1 MIGKKY
7 VIWLDILG
15 FDRLAKKIAE
25 EKGVTERKVRDDFI
39 NVINERVKVVEARS
53 EIMGKNYGER
63 DDWILVASSLDLIFK
78 IAFEILDH
86 NTQYKNYEKIP
97 LEIAVGIGE
106 YDKWT
111 RFDGRKLV
119 VEESTTQFLKSRI
132 IGYYHEWYKQNH
144 NNESPMSTFIILT
157 ESVHHQ
163 LEPLDRKICK
173 KIEYKYKKD
182 DGKEEVIDFFVVD
195 VNKVQQRGKV
205 FEFLEKI
212 KRPGSKLYDRI
223 DDLYVP
229 PIEYGEIKK
238 ALRADRI
245 VFITGTAEYG
255 KTYTTVRLLWEYFNQ
270 DYEPTWI
277 PGGEERERR
286 EVRKRLEEIESELKP
301 HRVIYFE
308 DPFGKV
314 RYESRESLEREIG
327 TIIECIRNVDD
338 VYVIIT
344 SREEVFK
351 EFENEQLSSVEVK
364 KFEKKLN
371 IKKPSYNYEKRRE
384 ILLGWAE
391 SKDCKWLKDDYLKD
405 VVLEQIKDERSLP
418 TPLSIRDFVIST
430 INIAAKDRLMEK
442 IEEKS
447 KETARS
453 FAEEIENMT
462 EDKILFLSF
471 PFISAF
477 PPSLVRVE
485 YEELVK
491 ELKVKEHWEFDRI
504 LNWFKDDK
512 IVISEGRIT
521 FSHPSYFEA
530 LEHLL
535 VKAGQ
540 LTWINKS
547 IFSKVLF
554 KLSEKD
560 KVACEVA
567 EAIANNFDELPED
580 VRNQLLLRLS
590 QRDEVAVAWDVGRA
604 VVNNFN
610 KFPEDV
616 RNQLLLRLSENNDA
630 AEDVASAVIDN
641 FNKLP
646 KNVQNL
652 LFKLLKRDKAARDV
666 AQVVVHN
673 FGKLPQDAQN
683 FLFKLLES
691 DEVAED
697 VFYAVV
703 DDFGELPEN
712 VRNRL
717 LFKLSEKQEMAELVA
732 WAVKSHFN
740 DFSDEARN
748 ELLLKLSKWDEAA
761 RAVALTLAANFYRL
775 PKDVRNLLF
784 ELSKRHEVAED
795 VAWAVAHKFG
805 ALPEEV
811 GNLLD
816 KLQGHLQ
823 QIIIDLSRSDNHD
836 KIQAIKLISKARSKL
851 NEDFAFTIL
860 SKLLDDKNKKV
871 RERAQKLINSMK
883 EEHRG
888 AINEIE

>member
-144 NNESPMSTFIILT
+144 NNESPTSTFIILT

-590 QRDEVAVAWDVGRA
+590 
-604 VVNNFN
+604 
-610 KFPEDV
+610 
-616 RNQLLLRLSENNDA
+616 ENNDA

-691 DEVAED
+691 D
-697 VFYAVV
+697 
-703 DDFGELPEN
+703 
-712 VRNRL
+712 
-717 LFKLSEKQEMAELVA
+717 
-732 WAVKSHFN
+732 
-740 DFSDEARN
+740 
-748 ELLLKLSKWDEAA
+748 
-761 RAVALTLAANFYRL
+761 
-775 PKDVRNLLF
+775 
-784 ELSKRHEVAED
+784 EVAED